1 MKIHHVGY
9 VRKSRNGRALKLD
22 IAVQNVLDAVRYTG
36 KNGQEYVGL
45 VINMSTLLDV
55 LEDRRVV
62 TGVNQI
68 TVEKDKGAG
77 DKEDK
82 GGKDNGSKGRKD
94 KKDEMNGVK
103 KAFRA
108 AGVECGN
115 GQR

>member
-55 LEDRRVV
+55 LEDRRIV

-68 TVEKDKGAG
+68 SVEKDKGSEG
-77 DKEDK
+77 RSDK
-82 GGKDNGSKGRKD
+82 GKKSKKGKTKYENKEKRK
-94 KKDEMNGVK
+94 EGQ
-103 KAFRA
+103 
-108 AGVECGN
+108 VEG
-115 GQR
+115 